1 MKIRTIN
8 ILMLI
13 LIFINCKNKTTEP
26 EQLNIKQNSELEEK
40 IEPETKTQIN
50 TTELNLESTDKMFD
64 FLSEKYS
71 KVYEYKGMDSRQL
84 IGISFI
90 SKDSIDYYLSSET
103 MPCDTEYYGK
113 AFNRNYGLDSEI
125 DEDKNGISYPAN
137 EYSNDQKDYM
147 IYIRVALDSTKV
159 KIGYTDNV
167 TDGTDCAPN
176 TVSIMKK
183 IK

>member
-8 ILMLI
+8 IFVLI
-13 LIFINCKNKTTEP
+13 VIFISCKNKTTETEKP
-26 EQLNIKQNSELEEK
+26 NIEK
-40 IEPETKTQIN
+40 TILSKEKHEIKSIIDS
-50 TTELNLESTDKMFD
+50 TELDVESTDKILD
-64 FLSEKYS
+64 FLAEKYS
-71 KVYEYKGMDSRQL
+71 TVYEFKGMDSRQL
-84 IGISFI
+84 IGITFM

-113 AFNRNYGLDSEI
+113 AFNQNYGMDTEIYLDENEVSF
-125 DEDKNGISYPAN
+125 PAN
-137 EYSNDQKDYM
+137 EYSNDQKDYV

-159 KIGYTDNV
+159 KIGFTDNQ

-176 TVSIMKK
+176 TVRIMKK

>member
-1 MKIRTIN
+1 
-8 ILMLI
+8 
-13 LIFINCKNKTTEP
+13 
-26 EQLNIKQNSELEEK
+26 
-40 IEPETKTQIN
+40 
-50 TTELNLESTDKMFD
+50 MFD
-64 FLSEKYS
+64 FLSSKYS

-84 IGISFI
+84 IGINFI

-113 AFNRNYGLDSEI
+113 AFNQNYGMDSETGE
-125 DEDKNGISYPAN
+125 DENGISFAAS
-137 EYSNDQKDYM
+137 EYSNDQEDYV

-159 KIGYTDNV
+159 KIGYTDNE

-176 TVSIMKK
+176 TVHIMKK